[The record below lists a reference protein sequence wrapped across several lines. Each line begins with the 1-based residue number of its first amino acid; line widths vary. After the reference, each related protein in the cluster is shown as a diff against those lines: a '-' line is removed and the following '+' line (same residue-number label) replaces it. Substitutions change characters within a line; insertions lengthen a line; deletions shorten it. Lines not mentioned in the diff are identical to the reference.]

1 MYKIIEIKI
10 KTIYESYKS
19 KVSLDVELLEP
30 KKGQNKQENMLI
42 GFKDLKKRK
51 IFIDDVKNNIDKITF
66 VSFEIKQVKDDD
78 NFIYKMNYIVFNNNV
93 I

>member
-1 MYKIIEIKI
+1 MYKIVKVKI
-10 KTIYESYKS
+10 KTIYESYKG

-42 GFKDLKKRK
+42 GFKDLKKIK
-51 IFIDDVKNNIDKITF
+51 KFIDDAKNNIDKITL
-66 VSFEIKQVKDDD
+66 VSFEIKKPKNDDG
-78 NFIYKMNYIVFNNNV
+78 FVYRINYIVFNNNV